1 MWSLIQKRKY
11 AYWFSGI
18 LTVLSIMAISTWG
31 LRLGIDFKGGT
42 LMEVQFSEGKV
53 PQAVDAQASL
63 ESLEL
68 RSLTIQPT
76 GDRGMI
82 IRYLASDESLNEK
95 VLAELKKFDENTELV
110 RVDFIGA
117 SVSGQIKQNAFHSLL
132 AAIIGIILYIAWAFR
147 KVSYPV
153 SSWYYGIMA
162 NVALFHDLTIT
173 VGIFSILGRFFNVEI
188 GASFI
193 AALLTILGY
202 SVHDTIVVYDRV
214 RENLMRSRAKENFE
228 TVVNRSLNE
237 TIARSFNT
245 SFTVII
251 VLLSIAIYGG
261 ESIKYFALALLIGV
275 AAGTYSSI
283 YVASALLVT
292 GHEWKSRRTLIS
304 NK

>member
-11 AYWFSGI
+11 AYWVSGI
-18 LTVLSIMAISTWG
+18 LTVLSVLAIMVWG
-31 LRLGIDFKGGT
+31 LRLSIDFKGGT
-42 LMEVQFSEGKV
+42 LMEVRFSDSKV
-53 PQAVDAQASL
+53 PPVQDIQTSL
-63 ESLEL
+63 EALGL
-68 RSLTIQPT
+68 RSLSIQPT
-76 GDRGMI
+76 GSTGMI
-82 IRYLASDESLNEK
+82 IRYLASDEVLNEK
-95 VLAELKKFDENTELV
+95 VLAGIQTFDDKTELV

-117 SVSGQIKQNAFHSLL
+117 SVSSQIKQDAIKALIT
-132 AAIIGIILYIAWAFR
+132 AIIAIALYIAWAFR

-162 NVALFHDLTIT
+162 NVALFHDLLVT
-173 VGIFSILGRFFNVEI
+173 VGIFAILGHFFGVEV
-188 GASFI
+188 GSSFI
-193 AALLTILGY
+193 AALLTILGF

-214 RENLMRSRAKENFE
+214 RENLMRSRAKEDFE

-245 SFTVII
+245 SFTVIV
-251 VLLSIAIYGG
+251 VLFAIAVYGG
-261 ESIKYFALALLIGV
+261 ESIRYFALALLIGI

-292 GHEWKSRRTLIS
+292 GYEWKQKSI

>member
-1 MWSLIQKRKY
+1 MWLLIQKRKY

-18 LTVLSIMAISTWG
+18 LTVMSIFALLTWG
-31 LRLGIDFKGGT
+31 LRLSIDFKGGT

-53 PQAVDAQASL
+53 PQVTQAQTSL
-63 ESLEL
+63 EALGL
-68 RSLTIQPT
+68 RSLTVQPT
-76 GDRGMI
+76 GDKKMS
-82 IRYLASDESLNEK
+82 IRYLASDENLNEQ
-95 VLAELKKFDENTELV
+95 VLAELKKFDDNAEIVQVNFV
-110 RVDFIGA
+110 GA
-117 SVSGQIKQNAFHSLL
+117 SVSNQIKQDAIKALL
-132 AAIIGIILYIAWAFR
+132 TAIIGIALYIAWAFR

-162 NVALFHDLTIT
+162 NVALFHDLIITIG
-173 VGIFSILGRFFNVEI
+173 VFSVLGHFFGVEI

-193 AALLTILGY
+193 AALLTILGF

-214 RENLMRSRAKENFE
+214 RENLTRSRAKENFE
-228 TVVNRSLNE
+228 DIVNRSLNE

-251 VLLSIAIYGG
+251 VLLAITLYGG
-261 ESIKYFALALLIGV
+261 ESIKYFSLALLIGV

-292 GHEWKSRRTLIS
+292 GLEWK
-304 NK
+304 NKK

>member
-1 MWSLIQKRKY
+1 MWALIQKRKY
-11 AYWFSGI
+11 AYWFSGV
-18 LTVLSIMAISTWG
+18 LTVLSILAISTWG

-42 LMEVQFSEGKV
+42 LMEVAFSEGKV
-53 PQAVDAQASL
+53 PQVAEAQVSL
-63 ESLEL
+63 EALGL
-68 RSLTIQPT
+68 RSLTVQPT

-82 IRYLASDESLNEK
+82 IRYLASDENLNEK
-95 VLAELKKFDENTELV
+95 VLTELQKFDDKVELV
-110 RVDFIGA
+110 KVDFIGA
-117 SVSGQIKQNAFHSLL
+117 SVSSQIKQSALQAL
-132 AAIIGIILYIAWAFR
+132 AVAIIGIALYIAWAFR

-173 VGIFSILGRFFNVEI
+173 VGIFAILGHYFAVEI

-228 TVVNRSLNE
+228 TIVNRSLNE

-245 SFTVII
+245 SFTVIM
-251 VLLSIAIYGG
+251 VLLAITLYGG

-292 GHEWKSRRTLIS
+292 GLEWK
-304 NK
+304 NKKQ

>member
-11 AYWFSGI
+11 AYWFSGV
-18 LTVLSIMAISTWG
+18 LTVLSIAALATWG

-42 LMEVQFSEGKV
+42 LMEVQFSDGLV
-53 PQAVDAQASL
+53 PQIHDTQAAL
-63 ESLEL
+63 ESLGL
-68 RSLTIQPT
+68 RSLTLQPT
-76 GDRGMI
+76 GDTGMI
-82 IRYLASDESLNEK
+82 IRYLASDENLNEQ
-95 VLAELKKFDENTELV
+95 VLAELKKFDDKTELV

-117 SVSGQIKQNAFHSLL
+117 SVSGQIKQDAFKAL
-132 AAIIGIILYIAWAFR
+132 ATAIIGIALYIAWAFR

-162 NVALFHDLTIT
+162 NVALFHDLMIT
-173 VGIFSILGRFFNVEI
+173 VGVFSVLGHFFGVEI

-193 AALLTILGY
+193 AALLTILGF
-202 SVHDTIVVYDRV
+202 SVHDTIVVYDRI
-214 RENLMRSRAKENFE
+214 RENLMRSRAKEAFE

-245 SFTVII
+245 SFTVMV
-251 VLLSIAIYGG
+251 VLLAIAVYGG
-261 ESIKYFALALLIGV
+261 ESIQYFSLALLIGV

-292 GHEWKSRRTLIS
+292 GYEWK
-304 NK
+304 NKQ

>member
-11 AYWFSGI
+11 AYWFSGV
-18 LTVLSIMAISTWG
+18 LTVLSIMAVSTWG

-42 LMEVQFSEGKV
+42 LMEVKFSDGSV
-53 PQAVDAQASL
+53 PQIKDAQTSL
-63 ESLEL
+63 ESLGL
-68 RSLTIQPT
+68 HSLTLQPT
-76 GDRGMI
+76 GSTGMI
-82 IRYLASDESLNEK
+82 IRYLASDENVNEQ
-95 VLAELKKFDENTELV
+95 VLAELKKFDDKTELV

-117 SVSGQIKQNAFHSLL
+117 SVSNQIKQDAFKAL
-132 AAIIGIILYIAWAFR
+132 ATAIIGIILYIAWAFR

-162 NVALFHDLTIT
+162 NVALFHDLMIT
-173 VGIFSILGRFFNVEI
+173 VGIFSVLGHFFGVEI

-193 AALLTILGY
+193 AALLTILGF
-202 SVHDTIVVYDRV
+202 SVHDTIVVYDRI

-245 SFTVII
+245 SFTVMV
-251 VLLSIAIYGG
+251 VLLSIALYGG
-261 ESIKYFALALLIGV
+261 ESIKYFSLALLIGV

-292 GHEWKSRRTLIS
+292 GYEWK
-304 NK
+304 NKQ